1 MIEAARVAVRF
12 HSHWK
17 AEFARLAPRLGDH
30 KAIVAIARKLL
41 VAVWHVLT
49 KQVADRYAEPVKVAQ
64 VFLHTA
70 YHVGVKNLPQVHSAP
85 EFVRQQLDRL
95 QLGADLTHV
104 PWGRKQYRL
113 PPSRLTT

>member
-1 MIEAARVAVRF
+1 M
-12 HSHWK
+12 
-17 AEFARLAPRLGDH
+17 
-30 KAIVAIARKLL
+30 AIARKLL